1 MTAYD
6 RINLPDAFWFQE
18 GPGLRKWQFTTS
30 GIKVLNVGNIMP
42 DGSIDLSRT
51 DRHVSVEEFEQRYI
65 HFGVDAGDLVMASS
79 GISFDDDGF
88 LRTKIAFVE
97 EDHLPLCMNTSTIRF
112 KAIDGVSCLEYLRHW
127 LQSVEFR
134 RQVSRLVT
142 GTAQLNFG
150 PGHLKQMTIGLPPLE
165 EQWRIAGILDA
176 ADALRRRRREALAL
190 LDTLPGAIFAEM
202 FGDVQETYTLKEAG
216 TDFRYGTSSKS
227 QDHGLPVL
235 RIPNVVGGDVDL
247 SEIKTVPLSAKEEA
261 RFALK
266 DGDILLVRTNG
277 NQAYVGRSAVF
288 NREKVAAHEMA
299 DRTWSFASY
308 LIRARL
314 KEKELLPDFIQ
325 GFLSSAEGRKQLLA
339 SSKTSAGQFNINT
352 EALGAIRVPKVAVP
366 AQTVFVDRVAGIK
379 NHRKQVMG
387 HLSELE
393 TLFASLQ
400 SRAFAGE
407 L

>member
-1 MTAYD
+1 MSWVTAKLSQVATIERNSIAPDAITSGTTYVGLEHISSGGASLSPVQVEAGELSSNKFAFD
-6 RINLPDAFWFQE
+6 ANTILFGKLRPYLAKVVAPSVSGVCSTDILPIRPHGNLDKKFLLHFLLSPKQVAYVANRATGANLP
-18 GPGLRKWQFTTS
+18 R
-30 GIKVLNVGNIMP
+30 
-42 DGSIDLSRT
+42 LSPK
-51 DRHVSVEEFEQRYI
+51 ELAAMEI
-65 HFGVDAGDLVMASS
+65 
-79 GISFDDDGF
+79 
-88 LRTKIAFVE
+88 
-97 EDHLPLCMNTSTIRF
+97 P
-112 KAIDGVSCLEYLRHW
+112 
-127 LQSVEFR
+127 
-134 RQVSRLVT
+134 
-142 GTAQLNFG
+142 
-150 PGHLKQMTIGLPPLE
+150 LPPLE
-165 EQWRIAGILDA
+165 EQRRIAGILNA
-176 ADALRRRRREALAL
+176 TDALRRRRREVLAL

-202 FGDVQETYTLKEAG
+202 FGDVHETYTLKEAG

-288 NREKVAAHEMA
+288 KREKVAAHEMA

-325 GFLSSAEGRKQLLA
+325 GFLSSAAGRKQLLA

-352 EALGAIRVPKVAVP
+352 EALGAIRVPKVAV
-366 AQTVFVDRVAGIK
+366 R
-379 NHRKQVMG
+379 HRP
-387 HLSELE
+387 HS
-393 TLFASLQ
+393 
-400 SRAFAGE
+400 
-407 L
+407 

>member
-1 MTAYD
+1 MSWVTAKLSQVATIERNSIAPDAITSGTTYVGLEHISSGGASLSPVQVEAGELSSNKFAFD
-6 RINLPDAFWFQE
+6 ANTILFGKLRPYLAKVVAPSVSGVCSTDILPIRPHGNLDKKFLLHFLLSPKQVAYVANRATGANLP
-18 GPGLRKWQFTTS
+18 R
-30 GIKVLNVGNIMP
+30 
-42 DGSIDLSRT
+42 LSPK
-51 DRHVSVEEFEQRYI
+51 ELAAMEI
-65 HFGVDAGDLVMASS
+65 
-79 GISFDDDGF
+79 
-88 LRTKIAFVE
+88 
-97 EDHLPLCMNTSTIRF
+97 P
-112 KAIDGVSCLEYLRHW
+112 
-127 LQSVEFR
+127 
-134 RQVSRLVT
+134 
-142 GTAQLNFG
+142 
-150 PGHLKQMTIGLPPLE
+150 LPPLE
-165 EQWRIAGILDA
+165 EQRRIAGILNA
-176 ADALRRRRREALAL
+176 TDALRRRRREVLAL

-202 FGDVQETYTLKEAG
+202 FGDVHETYTLKEAG

-288 NREKVAAHEMA
+288 KREKVAAHEMA

-325 GFLSSAEGRKQLLA
+325 GFLSSAAGRKQLLA

-366 AQTVFVDRVAGIK
+366 AQAAFVDRVAEIK
-379 NHRKQVMG
+379 NHRQQVLD

-393 TLFASLQ
+393 NLFASLQ
-400 SRAFAGE
+400 TRAFAGE